1 VTSQGLSACV
11 DGGFGSSG
19 TSVEVDPFG
28 DLDKNSAAIELK
40 GSVKERIGKVDLTSG
55 FEMNDCFKIR
65 LKGKIE
71 ACVGPVC
78 EKLFDPTATPKDK
91 FSIDEK
97 TGQIKNPFE
106 ATKGGFDKPKLK
118 LSLRICQQLQF

>member
-1 VTSQGLSACV
+1 LCRWWIRQQWHL
-11 DGGFGSSG
+11 GGGRSVRRSG
-19 TSVEVDPFG
+19 QEF
-28 DLDKNSAAIELK
+28 AALEFK
-40 GSVKERIGKVDLTSG
+40 GSVKPGIGKVDLTSG
-55 FEMNDCFKIR
+55 FEMDDCFKVR
-65 LKGKIE
+65 PKGKVE

-97 TGQIKNPFE
+97 TRQIKNPFE